1 MTATPETTPDTTA
14 AGAAGTAGAATAAP
28 PATPRALPVV
38 RLKAGAHKRV
48 ARGHPW
54 VYSNEIE
61 MDATAREAPPGSPVR
76 LVDSRGE
83 ALGTA
88 LFNRQPLIAARLV
101 SRRSDVTVD
110 RDFLAGR
117 LSRALE
123 LRERLF
129 DQPFYRL
136 CHAEA
141 DGLPGTV
148 IDRFGATLVLQVNTA
163 GMARLLPELIA
174 ALERLVEPE
183 TVVLR
188 NDSPA
193 RELEGLAREV
203 EVVKGRLE
211 GPSELV
217 ENGAVYLADLR
228 EGQKT
233 GWFFDQRDNRALT
246 ARLAAGLASG
256 LAPGLAAGQGGGRVL
271 DAYSFTG
278 GFAIQAALA
287 GAAEVVAVDR
297 SEPALALAAE
307 AAARNGVAERCGFVR
322 AEVFAELARRARD
335 GERFDLV
342 IVDPPAFV
350 KTKRDLPQGLKGYRK
365 LLRLA
370 ALAVA
375 PGGLLVAA
383 SCSHHVDFAAFGEQL
398 RRGLHDA
405 GREGRVLYQRGAGPD
420 HPVHPFLP
428 ETAYLKLQVVALD

>member
-14 AGAAGTAGAATAAP
+14 AGAAGAASAATAAP
-28 PATPRALPVV
+28 PATARALPVV

-101 SRRSDVTVD
+101 SRRSDVTID

-117 LSRALE
+117 LARALE

-246 ARLAAGLASG
+246 ARLAAG

-405 GREGRVLYQRGAGPD
+405 GREGRVLYQR
-420 HPVHPFLP
+420 VHPFLP